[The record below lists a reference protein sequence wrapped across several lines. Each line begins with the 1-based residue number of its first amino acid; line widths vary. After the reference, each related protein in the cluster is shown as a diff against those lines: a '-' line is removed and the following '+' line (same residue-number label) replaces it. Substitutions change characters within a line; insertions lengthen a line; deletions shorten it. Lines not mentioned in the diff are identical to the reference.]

1 MLAYVD
7 NKSVVRQRVGIFI
20 RLCNDRYSY
29 FLGKQW
35 NKLLLINLKIGS
47 ESFLFAERQQPYSIY
62 YTKKAQYATLNETIE
77 KNFIASFF

>member
-1 MLAYVD
+1 MIAYVD
-7 NKSVVRQRVGIFI
+7 SKSVVRQRVGIFI

-47 ESFLFAERQQPYSIY
+47 ESFFFAERQQPLLHEDSPIRYIKRNDRKEFHS
-62 YTKKAQYATLNETIE
+62 
-77 KNFIASFF
+77 